1 MRKIFFLFPIL
12 LSANILSDLQNKTL
26 DLQKKGVIEDSKATE
41 KSWINPIILQYSI
54 TKDNRIENTK
64 TTTQTFS
71 ITLNQPVFKSG
82 AIYYSIKYAND
93 SKHLNVNNLL
103 ITKRKL
109 IKTALD
115 LAYDYRIAKL
125 NENIVNLQI
134 KNALIDVKRKK
145 EEYKNGTLDLTFL
158 NNSIIALNSLKLSL
172 EDIKQNLE
180 NIKFNFKNISDADI
194 EKINLNLFKIIPLK
208 NYLNNNIELLN
219 KKFSQKVNKDLYKMQ
234 IGDELI
240 TVYINGSWNYQNI
253 NYSNKKFND
262 DKNNFYS
269 IGAGINI
276 PIDFTASNKIQK
288 AKVNYLISKLDYQQK
303 KRELINEYKN
313 ILSNIQ
319 SINKKISIYKE
330 NIKLYNELINSTQ
343 NNIKAGTATYD
354 DLAILENTKSENIL
368 QIKILKLQIQKLLL
382 NLYYKLQ
389 NFGNKK

>member
-194 EKINLNLFKIIPLK
+194 EKINLNLFIIIPLK